1 MKRKTLFSNVSLAA
15 ILLSLV
21 SSCMASPRDEL
32 KAGTDTNPTESTVT
46 DIKQP
51 AAELVRIPN
60 KPLEKN
66 SLDPENFSKIEILRI
81 LEDNPLKREPYLL
94 TEGNFSAWLIKA
106 EIFDAFN
113 AILNEDIY
121 RDDPDIRSRL
131 LELSETH
138 PFTDI
143 RTSALLLL
151 SEYQGNNNILRRLQV
166 FWHQDGYKGVTRY
179 QINEQMEYC
188 APPQNAR
195 RPDFEIE
202 AEREAEALKLGR
214 PRYRFEVPM
223 QYGTVSGGYYS
234 IRGIGLTYKQNAAPH
249 KTVGISN
256 TNNRYVMESDS
267 RGGYWLIDG
276 PHHMMGGATIS
287 KLLETQDG
295 IDRYLHRILPGSV
308 SQIFELSDGRIFIT
322 FVNLDPSKRGG
333 THKDGE
339 FIPSPLE
346 RYNPPVIFHPNGK
359 ISLAC
364 SPDSVEF

>member
-1 MKRKTLFSNVSLAA
+1 MKRKTFLLNVSLAA

-21 SSCMASPRDEL
+21 SSCMGLPRDEL
-32 KAGTDTNPTESTVT
+32 KADKGAYPTKSTVT

-51 AAELVRIPN
+51 AAELVRVS
-60 KPLEKN
+60 KKSLVQN
-66 SLDPENFSKIEILRI
+66 SFNVENLSKIEILRI
-81 LEDNPLKREPYLL
+81 LEDDPFKREPYLL
-94 TEGNFSAWLIKA
+94 TEANFFAWLNRA

-121 RDDPDIRSRL
+121 RHDPNIRSKL
-131 LELSETH
+131 LGLSETH

-143 RTSALLLL
+143 RTSAQLLL
-151 SEYQGNNNILRRLQV
+151 SEYQGNNNILRTLQV
-166 FWHQDGYKGVTRY
+166 FWPQYGYKGVTRY
-179 QINEQMEYC
+179 QMNEHMEYC
-188 APPQNAR
+188 VPPQNAR

-202 AEREAEALKLGR
+202 AEREAEALKLGS

-223 QYGTVSGGYYS
+223 QHGTVSGGYYS
-234 IRGIGLTYKQNAAPH
+234 IQGIGLTYKQNAAPH

-256 TNNRYVMESDS
+256 TNNRYVMKSDS
-267 RGGYWLIDG
+267 RDRYWLIDG
-276 PHHMMGGATIS
+276 PHHMIGGASIS
-287 KLLETQDG
+287 KLVETQDG
-295 IDRYLHRILPGSV
+295 INRYLHRILPGSV

-322 FVNLDPSKRGG
+322 FVNLDPTKRGG

-346 RYNPPVIFHPNGK
+346 HYNPPVIFHPNGK

-364 SPDSVEF
+364 SPGSVEF